1 MEIEATDYAG
11 RTALHNAVKVGN
23 VEVIRELIKGGI
35 DVYARTGTIFELIA
49 ALVKETNSDRDNEL
63 KECFVFVKL
72 ESGDEALISELTKYI
87 NLVEPRIST
96 IENTEFN
103 DLINKLKTMI
113 DDHYEGQ
120 KDVYDDIMEHRRKWK
135 VTH

>member
-1 MEIEATDYAG
+1 M
-11 RTALHNAVKVGN
+11 
-23 VEVIRELIKGGI
+23 
-35 DVYARTGTIFELIA
+35 
-49 ALVKETNSDRDNEL
+49 
-63 KECFVFVKL
+63 FVKL

-103 DLINKLKTMI
+103 DLINKLKTTI

-120 KDVYDDIMEHRRKWK
+120 KDVYDDIMEHRRKLK

>member
-1 MEIEATDYAG
+1 M
-11 RTALHNAVKVGN
+11 
-23 VEVIRELIKGGI
+23 
-35 DVYARTGTIFELIA
+35 
-49 ALVKETNSDRDNEL
+49 
-63 KECFVFVKL
+63 FVKL

-103 DLINKLKTMI
+103 NLLNKLKTMI

-120 KDVYDDIMEHRRKWK
+120 KDVYDDIMEHRRKWE